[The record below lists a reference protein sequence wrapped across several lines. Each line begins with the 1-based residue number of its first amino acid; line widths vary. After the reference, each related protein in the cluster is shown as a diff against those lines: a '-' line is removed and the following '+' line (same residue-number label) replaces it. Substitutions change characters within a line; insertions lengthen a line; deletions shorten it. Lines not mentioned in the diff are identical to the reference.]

1 MLPLNALPLSPDGT
15 ALRFLEGVRVLDLTT
30 SVAAPFGTMMMA
42 DLGAEVVKVE
52 RRKTGDDSRAWG
64 PPFLDDESLW
74 YLSVNRG
81 KSSITLDYAAPRGRE
96 VLHRLVAAADVV
108 VLNVV
113 PRVQKKLGIDY
124 DTLRAVRPDLIHVS
138 VTGFGATGQRAELPS
153 YDLIAEGYSGIM
165 DITGEPDSPPQK
177 VGTPAADLLAG
188 MDAVIGTLAALY
200 DRARTGNGHQVDIS
214 MYESMARFVGPRI
227 VTYLGSG
234 EVPRRS
240 GARDS
245 VIPVYQ
251 AFDTADEPITVGM
264 GNDRLWH
271 RFWEAV
277 GDPGYGADARF
288 CDSPSRLAH
297 RAEIV
302 ERIQAILRT
311 KTHDHWLAILAEA
324 RVPSGPINRIDQ
336 VAADRGLMDRGFLY
350 RMQRGDGFIPQVG
363 LGIRFDDSAA
373 GPGRPPPALGEDTA
387 RVLSGWAGFTE
398 EEIAALGQ
406 AEIV

>member
-1 MLPLNALPLSPDGT
+1 MFPLDALPPPPDGP
-15 ALRFLEGVRVLDLTT
+15 ALRLLDGIRVLDLTT
-30 SVAAPFGTMMMA
+30 SVAAPFGTMMMG
-42 DLGAEVVKVE
+42 DLGADVVKVE
-52 RRKTGDDSRAWG
+52 RRRTGDDSRAWG
-64 PPFLDDESLW
+64 PPFLEGESLW

-81 KSSITLDYAAPRGRE
+81 KSSVTLDYAAPEGRE

-124 DTLRAVRPDLIHVS
+124 DTLRAIRPDLIHVS
-138 VTGFGATGQRAELPS
+138 LTGFGTTGSRAELPS

-177 VGTPAADLLAG
+177 IGTPAADLLAG

-271 RFWEAV
+271 RFWEAI
-277 GDPGYGADARF
+277 GNPDYGRDPRF

-297 RAEIV
+297 RPEIV
-302 ERIQAILRT
+302 ATIQATLRT
-311 KTHDHWLAILAEA
+311 RPRDHWLALLAEA
-324 RVPSGPINRIDQ
+324 RIPSGPINRIDQ
-336 VAADRGLMDRGFLY
+336 VAADRGLMERGFLY
-350 RMQRGDGFIPQVG
+350 RMQRGDTFVPQVG
-363 LGIRFDDSAA
+363 LGIRFDDRAS
-373 GPGRPPPALGEDTA
+373 GPGKPPPALGEDTA
-387 RVLSGWAGFTE
+387 RVLSEWAGLTQ
-398 EEIAALGQ
+398 EEIAALER
-406 AEIV
+406 AEII

>member
-64 PPFLDDESLW
+64 PPFLDGESLW

-124 DTLRAVRPDLIHVS
+124 DALRAVRPDLIHVS

-288 CDSPSRLAH
+288 SDSPSRLAH

-302 ERIQAILRT
+302 ARIQAILRT
-311 KTHDHWLAILAEA
+311 MPRDHWLAVLAEA

-336 VAADRGLMDRGFLY
+336 VAADQGLMERGFLY
-350 RMQRGDGFIPQVG
+350 RMQRGDGVIPQVG

-373 GPGRPPPALGEDTA
+373 GPGRPPPALGEYTA
-387 RVLSGWAGFTE
+387 RVLSAWAGFTE

>member
-64 PPFLDDESLW
+64 PPFLDGESLW

-124 DTLRAVRPDLIHVS
+124 DALRAVRPDLIHVS

-288 CDSPSRLAH
+288 SDSPSRLAH

-302 ERIQAILRT
+302 ARIQAILRT
-311 KTHDHWLAILAEA
+311 MPRDHWLAVLAEA

-336 VAADRGLMDRGFLY
+336 VAADQGLMERGFLY
-350 RMQRGDGFIPQVG
+350 RMQRGDGVIPQVG

-387 RVLSGWAGFTE
+387 RVLSAWAGFSE

>member
-1 MLPLNALPLSPDGT
+1 MLPLDKLPLPPHDS
-15 ALRFLEGVRVLDLTT
+15 ALRFLDGIRVLDLTT
-30 SVAAPFGTMMMA
+30 SIAAPFGTMMMG
-42 DLGAEVVKVE
+42 DLGADVVKVE
-52 RRKTGDDSRAWG
+52 RRRTGDDSRAWG
-64 PPFLDDESLW
+64 PPFLEGESLW
-74 YLSVNRG
+74 YLSVNRS
-81 KSSITLDYAAPRGRE
+81 KSSVTLDYAAPEGRE

-113 PRVQKKLGIDY
+113 PRVQKKLGVDY
-124 DTLRAVRPDLIHVS
+124 DTLRAIRPDLIHVS
-138 VTGFGATGQRAELPS
+138 LTGFGTTGSRAELPS

-177 VGTPAADLLAG
+177 IGTPAADLLAG

-200 DRARTGNGHQVDIS
+200 DRARTGKGYQVDIS
-214 MYESMARFVGPRI
+214 MYESMARFLGPRI

-251 AFDTADEPITVGM
+251 AFDTADEPITIGM

-271 RFWEAV
+271 RFWEAI
-277 GDPGYGADARF
+277 GNPDYGRDPRF
-288 CDSPSRLAH
+288 CDNPSRLAR

-302 ERIQAILRT
+302 ATIQATLRT
-311 KTHDHWLAILAEA
+311 KPRDYWLALLAEA
-324 RVPSGPINRIDQ
+324 RIPSGPINRIDQ

-350 RMQRGDGFIPQVG
+350 RMQRDDTFIPQVG
-363 LGIRFDDSAA
+363 LGIRFGDRAS
-373 GPGRPPPALGEDTA
+373 GPGKPPPALGEDTA
-387 RVLSGWAGFTE
+387 RVLSEWAGLAQ
-398 EEIAALGQ
+398 EEIAALER
-406 AEIV
+406 AEII

>member
-1 MLPLNALPLSPDGT
+1 
-15 ALRFLEGVRVLDLTT
+15 
-30 SVAAPFGTMMMA
+30 
-42 DLGAEVVKVE
+42 
-52 RRKTGDDSRAWG
+52 
-64 PPFLDDESLW
+64 
-74 YLSVNRG
+74 
-81 KSSITLDYAAPRGRE
+81 

-124 DTLRAVRPDLIHVS
+124 DALRAVRPDLIHVS

-288 CDSPSRLAH
+288 SDSPSRLAH

-302 ERIQAILRT
+302 ARIQAILRT
-311 KTHDHWLAILAEA
+311 MPRDHWLAVLAEA

-336 VAADRGLMDRGFLY
+336 VAADQGLMERGFLY
-350 RMQRGDGFIPQVG
+350 RMQRGDGVIPQVG

-387 RVLSGWAGFTE
+387 RVLSAWAGFTE

>member
-1 MLPLNALPLSPDGT
+1 MLPLDELPLPPDSP
-15 ALRFLEGVRVLDLTT
+15 ALRHLEGIRVLDLST

-42 DLGAEVVKVE
+42 DLGADVVKVE

-64 PPFLDDESLW
+64 PPFLEGESLW

-81 KSSITLDYAAPRGRE
+81 KSSVTLDYAAPEGRE

-124 DTLRAVRPDLIHVS
+124 DTLRAIRPDLVHVS
-138 VTGFGATGQRAELPS
+138 LTGFGASGERADLPS

-177 VGTPAADLLAG
+177 IGTPAADLLAG
-188 MDAVIGTLAALY
+188 IDAVIGTLAALY
-200 DRARTGNGHQVDIS
+200 DRVRTGKGQQVDIS
-214 MYESMARFVGPRI
+214 MYESMARFVGPRL

-251 AFDTADEPITVGM
+251 AFETADEPITIGM

-271 RFWEAV
+271 RFWEAI
-277 GDPGYGADARF
+277 GNPDYGRDPRF
-288 CDSPSRLAH
+288 HDSPSRLSH
-297 RAEIV
+297 RPEIV
-302 ERIQAILRT
+302 ATIQATLRT
-311 KTHDHWLAILAEA
+311 RPRDHWLALLSEA
-324 RVPSGPINRIDQ
+324 RIPSGPINRIDQ
-336 VAADRGLMDRGFLY
+336 VAADRNLMDRGFLY
-350 RMQRGDGFIPQVG
+350 RMKRGESFVPQVG
-363 LGIRFDDSAA
+363 LGIRFDGRAA
-373 GPGRPPPALGEDTA
+373 GPGKPPPALGEDNVS
-387 RVLSGWAGFTE
+387 VLSEWAGLTR
-398 EEIAALGQ
+398 EEIAALER
-406 AEIV
+406 AEII

>member
-64 PPFLDDESLW
+64 PPFLDGESLW

-124 DTLRAVRPDLIHVS
+124 DALRAVRPDLIHVS

-288 CDSPSRLAH
+288 SDSPSRLAH

-302 ERIQAILRT
+302 ARIQAILRT
-311 KTHDHWLAILAEA
+311 MPRDHWLAVLAEA

-336 VAADRGLMDRGFLY
+336 VAADQGLMERGFLY
-350 RMQRGDGFIPQVG
+350 RMQRGDGVIPQVG

-387 RVLSGWAGFTE
+387 RVLSAWAGFTE

>member
-1 MLPLNALPLSPDGT
+1 MLPLDNLPLSPHDS
-15 ALRFLEGVRVLDLTT
+15 ALRFLEGIRVLDLTT
-30 SVAAPFGTMMMA
+30 SVAAPFGTMLLG
-42 DLGAEVVKVE
+42 DLGAEIVKVE
-52 RRKTGDDSRAWG
+52 RRRTGDDSRAWG
-64 PPFLDDESLW
+64 PPFLEGESLW
-74 YLSVNRG
+74 YLSVNRS
-81 KSSITLDYAAPRGRE
+81 KSSLTLDYASPEGGK

-124 DTLRAVRPDLIHVS
+124 ETLRAIRPDLIHVS
-138 VTGFGATGQRAELPS
+138 LTGFGMTGERAELPS

-177 VGTPAADLLAG
+177 IGTPAADLLAG
-188 MDAVIGTLAALY
+188 MDALIGTLAALY
-200 DRARTGNGHQVDIS
+200 DRARTGKGHQVDIS
-214 MYESMARFVGPRI
+214 MYESMARFVGPRL

-271 RFWEAV
+271 RFWEAI
-277 GDPGYGADARF
+277 GDPDYGRDPRF
-288 CDSPSRLAH
+288 PDSPSRLAH
-297 RAEIV
+297 RSEIV
-302 ERIQAILRT
+302 ARIQATLSTRPR
-311 KTHDHWLAILAEA
+311 DHWLALLAEA
-324 RVPSGPINRIDQ
+324 RIPSGPINRIDQ
-336 VAADRGLMDRGFLY
+336 VAADQGLMDRGFLY
-350 RMQRGDGFIPQVG
+350 RMQRGDTFIPQVG
-363 LGIRFDDSAA
+363 LGIRFDDRAA

-387 RVLSGWAGFTE
+387 RVLREWAGLTS
-398 EEIAALGQ
+398 EEITALEG
-406 AEIV
+406 AEII